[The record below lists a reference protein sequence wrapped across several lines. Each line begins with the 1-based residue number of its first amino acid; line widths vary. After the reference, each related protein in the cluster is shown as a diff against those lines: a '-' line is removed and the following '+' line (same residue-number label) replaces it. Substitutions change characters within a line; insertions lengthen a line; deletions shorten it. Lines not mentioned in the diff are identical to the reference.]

1 MLMNVEI
8 ITHFGNSAENPSN
21 TLYKM
26 TNAVYTHS
34 IMNYIIF
41 DLEWNQCPD
50 GKEFEDP
57 SLPFEILE
65 IGAIKLDS
73 NYHELGRFHEQIC
86 PAVYTSMHEYT
97 QELLHMDM
105 ESLKNARTFPE
116 VAADFLSWCGKRV
129 HFCTWGVS
137 DLYELQRNMRYH
149 GMKNPFRAPLRFY
162 DIQKIF
168 SIVYDDRKVRRSL
181 EHAADFLK
189 LEKGERF
196 HDALNDSVYTAEILK
211 RLPSET
217 VLKNF
222 SIDYFQNPKSR
233 KEEIYAVYDNYA
245 KFVSREF
252 SSKVQAMK
260 DWKVTS
266 TRCFLCKKNARR
278 KIRWFSNG
286 NGSYFSLSYCEEHGW
301 LKGKIKLRKAE
312 SGNYFCI
319 KILKLITPEEAEEV
333 RQKKDAMKCKHK
345 K

>member
-97 QELLHMDM
+97 QDLLHIDM

-116 VAADFLSWCGKRV
+116 AAADFLSWCGKRV

-196 HDALNDSVYTAEILK
+196 HNALNDFET
-211 RLPSET
+211 PS
-217 VLKNF
+217 
-222 SIDYFQNPKSR
+222 Q
-233 KEEIYAVYDNYA
+233 
-245 KFVSREF
+245 
-252 SSKVQAMK
+252 
-260 DWKVTS
+260 
-266 TRCFLCKKNARR
+266 
-278 KIRWFSNG
+278 
-286 NGSYFSLSYCEEHGW
+286 
-301 LKGKIKLRKAE
+301 
-312 SGNYFCI
+312 
-319 KILKLITPEEAEEV
+319 
-333 RQKKDAMKCKHK
+333 
-345 K
+345 

>member
-105 ESLKNARTFPE
+105 ESLKMP
-116 VAADFLSWCGKRV
+116 V
-129 HFCTWGVS
+129 
-137 DLYELQRNMRYH
+137 
-149 GMKNPFRAPLRFY
+149 P
-162 DIQKIF
+162 
-168 SIVYDDRKVRRSL
+168 
-181 EHAADFLK
+181 FLK
-189 LEKGERF
+189 QQRISCPGAGNGF
-196 HDALNDSVYTAEILK
+196 ISAPGA
-211 RLPSET
+211 
-217 VLKNF
+217 
-222 SIDYFQNPKSR
+222 SR
-233 KEEIYAVYDNYA
+233 ICTN
-245 KFVSREF
+245 
-252 SSKVQAMK
+252 
-260 DWKVTS
+260 
-266 TRCFLCKKNARR
+266 
-278 KIRWFSNG
+278 SNG
-286 NGSYFSLSYCEEHGW
+286 ICAIME
-301 LKGKIKLRKAE
+301 
-312 SGNYFCI
+312 
-319 KILKLITPEEAEEV
+319 
-333 RQKKDAMKCKHK
+333 
-345 K
+345 